1 MPVRRGKGGGS
12 ADEQKVGFVYCLKTD
27 FFGGLEKTIKPRVNI
42 QPERTTPSY
51 QLAIE
56 GYDYDYILEH
66 EQTARDFILC
76 QQP

>member
-12 ADEQKVGFVYCLKTD
+12 ADEQKGEFVYYLKTD

-51 QLAIE
+51 QLANE
-56 GYDYDYILEH
+56 DYYYDYILEH